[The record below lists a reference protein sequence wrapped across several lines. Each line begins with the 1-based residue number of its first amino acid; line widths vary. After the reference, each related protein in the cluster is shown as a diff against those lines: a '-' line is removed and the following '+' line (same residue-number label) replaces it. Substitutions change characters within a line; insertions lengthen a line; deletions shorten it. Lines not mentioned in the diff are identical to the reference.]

1 MLSDLAEANSVERER
16 NEPFI
21 CLLCLGE
28 PRAQGLAKA
37 ECASMPDSVAL
48 QPEHPQL
55 LIDAQSLRKLGGSLV
70 ADPVVVKPQLRQPR
84 VVHERLG

>member
-37 ECASMPDSVAL
+37 ECASMPDSVA
-48 QPEHPQL
+48 
-55 LIDAQSLRKLGGSLV
+55 
-70 ADPVVVKPQLRQPR
+70 
-84 VVHERLG
+84 